1 MAKFQLKCK
10 FLNLIRLR
18 IFRANNYVDLISSA
32 NYNNDN
38 KMRKARVKVVNSK
51 GLHARA
57 AARLAK
63 VASDYISIVRVG
75 QTKMV
80 DGKSILSLMMLA
92 AIKGTVLKIETE
104 GIDEDI
110 AIEAIINLVKGGFDE
125 VN

>member
-1 MAKFQLKCK
+1 
-10 FLNLIRLR
+10 
-18 IFRANNYVDLISSA
+18 
-32 NYNNDN
+32 
-38 KMRKARVKVVNSK
+38 MRRARVTVINSK

-63 VASDYISIVRVG
+63 VASDYKSIVRVG
-75 QTKMV
+75 KTKMV

-92 AIKGTVLKIETE
+92 AIKGTVLKIETK

-110 AIEAIINLVKGGFDE
+110 AIEAIINLVKSGFDE

>member
-1 MAKFQLKCK
+1 MLTKIT
-10 FLNLIRLR
+10 IR
-18 IFRANNYVDLISSA
+18 
-32 NYNNDN
+32 
-38 KMRKARVKVVNSK
+38 KMRKTRVKVINSK

-63 VASDYISIVRVG
+63 VASDYKSIVRVG

-104 GIDEDI
+104 GIDEDV
-110 AIEAIINLVKGGFDE
+110 AIEAVIKLVKGGFDE

>member
-1 MAKFQLKCK
+1 
-10 FLNLIRLR
+10 
-18 IFRANNYVDLISSA
+18 
-32 NYNNDN
+32 
-38 KMRKARVKVVNSK
+38 MRKARVKVINSK

-57 AARLAK
+57 AAKLAK
-63 VASDYISIVRVG
+63 VASDYKSIVRVG

-110 AIEAIINLVKGGFDE
+110 AIEAIINLVKSGFDE

>member
-1 MAKFQLKCK
+1 
-10 FLNLIRLR
+10 
-18 IFRANNYVDLISSA
+18 
-32 NYNNDN
+32 
-38 KMRKARVKVVNSK
+38 MRKARVKVINSK

-57 AARLAK
+57 AAKLAK
-63 VASDYISIVRVG
+63 IASDYKSIVRVG
-75 QTKMV
+75 RTKMV

-110 AIEAIINLVKGGFDE
+110 AFEAIINLVKSGFDE

>member
-1 MAKFQLKCK
+1 
-10 FLNLIRLR
+10 
-18 IFRANNYVDLISSA
+18 
-32 NYNNDN
+32 
-38 KMRKARVKVVNSK
+38 MRKARVKVINSK

-57 AARLAK
+57 AAKLAK
-63 VASDYISIVRVG
+63 IASDYKSIVRVG
-75 QTKMV
+75 RTKMV

-110 AIEAIINLVKGGFDE
+110 AIETIIKLVKSGFDE

>member
-1 MAKFQLKCK
+1 
-10 FLNLIRLR
+10 
-18 IFRANNYVDLISSA
+18 
-32 NYNNDN
+32 
-38 KMRKARVKVVNSK
+38 MRKARVKVINSK

-57 AARLAK
+57 AAKLAK
-63 VASDYISIVRVG
+63 IASDYKSIVRVG
-75 QTKMV
+75 RTRMV

-110 AIEAIINLVKGGFDE
+110 AIEAIINLVKSGFDE

>member
-1 MAKFQLKCK
+1 
-10 FLNLIRLR
+10 
-18 IFRANNYVDLISSA
+18 
-32 NYNNDN
+32 
-38 KMRKARVKVVNSK
+38 MRKARVKVINPK

-63 VASDYISIVRVG
+63 VASDYKSIVRVG

-110 AIEAIINLVKGGFDE
+110 AIEAIINQVKTGFDE

>member
-1 MAKFQLKCK
+1 
-10 FLNLIRLR
+10 
-18 IFRANNYVDLISSA
+18 
-32 NYNNDN
+32 
-38 KMRKARVKVVNSK
+38 MRKARVKVINSK

-57 AARLAK
+57 AAKLAK
-63 VASDYISIVRVG
+63 IASDYKSIVRIG
-75 QTKMV
+75 RTKMV

-110 AIEAIINLVKGGFDE
+110 AIEAIINLVKSGFDE

>member
-1 MAKFQLKCK
+1 
-10 FLNLIRLR
+10 
-18 IFRANNYVDLISSA
+18 
-32 NYNNDN
+32 
-38 KMRKARVKVVNSK
+38 MRKARVKVVNSK

-110 AIEAIINLVKGGFDE
+110 AIEAIINLVKSGFDE

>member
-1 MAKFQLKCK
+1 
-10 FLNLIRLR
+10 
-18 IFRANNYVDLISSA
+18 
-32 NYNNDN
+32 
-38 KMRKARVKVVNSK
+38 MRKTRVKVINSK

-57 AARLAK
+57 AASLAK
-63 VASDYISIVRVG
+63 VASDYKSIVRVG

-110 AIEAIINLVKGGFDE
+110 AIEAIINLIKGGFDE

>member
-1 MAKFQLKCK
+1 
-10 FLNLIRLR
+10 
-18 IFRANNYVDLISSA
+18 
-32 NYNNDN
+32 
-38 KMRKARVKVVNSK
+38 MRKARVKVINSK

-57 AARLAK
+57 AAKLAK
-63 VASDYISIVRVG
+63 IASDYKSIVRVG
-75 QTKMV
+75 RTKMV

-110 AIEAIINLVKGGFDE
+110 AIEAIINLVKSGLDE

>member
-1 MAKFQLKCK
+1 MKKAK
-10 FLNLIRLR
+10 
-18 IFRANNYVDLISSA
+18 
-32 NYNNDN
+32 
-38 KMRKARVKVVNSK
+38 VKVINSK

-63 VASDYISIVRVG
+63 VASDYKSIVRVG

-110 AIEAIINLVKGGFDE
+110 AFEAIINLVKSGFDE

>member
-1 MAKFQLKCK
+1 
-10 FLNLIRLR
+10 
-18 IFRANNYVDLISSA
+18 
-32 NYNNDN
+32 
-38 KMRKARVKVVNSK
+38 MRSARVTVINPK

-57 AARLAK
+57 AARFVK
-63 VASDYISIVRVG
+63 IASDYKSSIRVG

-110 AIEAIINLVKGGFDE
+110 AIDAIIKLVRNGFGE
-125 VN
+125 SI

>member
-1 MAKFQLKCK
+1 MREA
-10 FLNLIRLR
+10 R
-18 IFRANNYVDLISSA
+18 I
-32 NYNNDN
+32 
-38 KMRKARVKVVNSK
+38 KVINSK

-63 VASDYISIVRVG
+63 VASDYKSIVRVG

-110 AIEAIINLVKGGFDE
+110 AFEAIINLVKSGFDE